1 VPGQSLNIHLANPS
15 FPQLTSMHFYGWKRG
30 LKTGCYYLRTKP
42 SAQAI
47 QFTID
52 ANTLKQAKANA
63 AAATTDAAPPPAAVA
78 AAPAASAPSASPSVD
93 SLTASVRK
101 VTIATTASSAV
112 PSGSTPA
119 PLASAGRRD
128 DSPGPSEEEEIS
140 YEEAKRRA
148 EERAEAALQCS
159 IDNKDA
165 CVMCSG

>member
-1 VPGQSLNIHLANPS
+1 
-15 FPQLTSMHFYGWKRG
+15 MHFYGWKRG
-30 LKTGCYYLRTKP
+30 LKTGSYYLRTKP

-52 ANTLKQAKANA
+52 ASTLKQAKTNA
-63 AAATTDAAPPPAAVA
+63 AAAKLPTPAVIPTPTPEVLVVPMKKVAISTTA
-78 AAPAASAPSASPSVD
+78 AAP
-93 SLTASVRK
+93 
-101 VTIATTASSAV
+101 V
-112 PSGSTPA
+112 PDVVME
-119 PLASAGRRD
+119 ASAGRRD

-159 IDNKDA
+159 IDNKEA

>member
-1 VPGQSLNIHLANPS
+1 
-15 FPQLTSMHFYGWKRG
+15 M
-30 LKTGCYYLRTKP
+30 KTGSYYLRTKP

-52 ANTLKQAKANA
+52 ASTLKQAKTN
-63 AAATTDAAPPPAAVA
+63 AAVA
-78 AAPAASAPSASPSVD
+78 KASLPASAATSAPSTETLIAPM
-93 SLTASVRK
+93 RK
-101 VTIATTASSAV
+101 VAISTTATAPVPDAV
-112 PSGSTPA
+112 VAASTA
-119 PLASAGRRD
+119 RRD

>member
-1 VPGQSLNIHLANPS
+1 
-15 FPQLTSMHFYGWKRG
+15 MHFYGWKRG

-52 ANTLKQAKANA
+52 ASTLKQAKANA
-63 AAATTDAAPPPAAVA
+63 AAAASSKSDPAAVA
-78 AAPAASAPSASPSVD
+78 PSASAD
-93 SLTASVRK
+93 SIVAPMRQI
-101 VTIATTASSAV
+101 TIATTASTAV
-112 PSGSTPA
+112 PSGSTPSQ
-119 PLASAGRRD
+119 LVGEGKRES
-128 DSPGPSEEEEIS
+128 SPGPSEGAEIT

-159 IDNKDA
+159 IENKDA